1 MLNTLTFKTPGMAA
15 VWLGEIR
22 NQFSDGYYEF
32 DEAWMD
38 DEKSRIIEEF
48 QHANVEVAGED
59 WKSGLD
65 MGKGYRESC
74 PLSGVKALESILSE
88 LKYHRVWPYCMAF
101 YYAFGEK
108 YGIEKLKELQKLCV
122 LEVAED
128 MVFDAWFWQG
138 MPSYSKSH
146 WYQQRKDE
154 LKDRINLEELLE
166 YFENLD
172 RDATIEKLRK
182 NIDEI
187 DMVLGYNACN

>member
-32 DEAWMD
+32 DEVWMD
-38 DEKSRIIEEF
+38 DEKSRIIEGF
-48 QHANVEVAGED
+48 LHADVEVAGED
-59 WKSGLD
+59 WKGGLD
-65 MGKGYRESC
+65 MGNGYREGC
-74 PLSGVKALESILSE
+74 PLSGVEVLENMLSN
-88 LKYHRVWPYCMAF
+88 LKYRKVWPYCVAF

-108 YGIEKLKELQKLCV
+108 YGIEKLKEMQNLCL
-122 LEVAED
+122 LEIAED

-146 WYQQRKDE
+146 WYQQRMAE
-154 LKDRINLEELLE
+154 LKDRINLVELLE

-172 RDATIEKLRK
+172 RDATIEKVRE